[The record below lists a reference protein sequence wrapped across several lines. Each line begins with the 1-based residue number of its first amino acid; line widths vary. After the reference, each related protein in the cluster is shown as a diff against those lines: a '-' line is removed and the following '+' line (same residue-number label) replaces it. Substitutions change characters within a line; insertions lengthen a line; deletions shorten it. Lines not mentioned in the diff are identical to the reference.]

1 MTMTE
6 YIMESPDEGLR
17 LEKKTDDEFTRRLLA
32 AVGTRAGMCVLDAGA
47 GTGAV
52 ARVMSDL
59 VGVSGSVTA
68 LDISKTRLAEGKRRA
83 EGVRNL
89 VFHHG
94 DVIHSGLEQG
104 AFDLVWCRFVLE
116 YLPNPQLAVT
126 ELVKLA
132 KPGGKVVLADLD
144 GNALFHYP
152 MRSRVAQDLDV
163 LMSALQGSFD
173 PYVGRKLYHFAH
185 NAGLKE
191 IRAHVIPYHL
201 YPGAASS
208 DHLENWR
215 QKLKTV
221 APKGIEALGSVERY
235 ESFAESFM
243 DMLAASDTFYYSVL
257 ILVEGLRPL

>member
-152 MRSRVAQDLDV
+152 MRSRVAQ
-163 LMSALQGSFD
+163 
-173 PYVGRKLYHFAH
+173 
-185 NAGLKE
+185 
-191 IRAHVIPYHL
+191 
-201 YPGAASS
+201 
-208 DHLENWR
+208 
-215 QKLKTV
+215 
-221 APKGIEALGSVERY
+221 
-235 ESFAESFM
+235 
-243 DMLAASDTFYYSVL
+243 
-257 ILVEGLRPL
+257 